1 VRPHASAVNAPALL
15 KWRYPSTVAEA
26 YLRFNLVPPREAA
39 VSAQPFPVRELV
51 ASRRPHRKDAARN
64 YDALLAAAREAFAEH
79 GAEASLE
86 DIARRADVGI
96 GTLYRN
102 FPSRRELFESVYADE
117 VNELVRVAEEVADQE
132 PWEALTSWLTRFT
145 DYMVT
150 KRAVREA
157 LDDKSEIFEAC
168 RESMY
173 AAGGPLFER
182 AQEAGAARK
191 DMDFGDLLRMVSGI
205 TGTVFVDDA
214 QRDRVLAIALDGVRA
229 AR

>member
-1 VRPHASAVNAPALL
+1 M
-15 KWRYPSTVAEA
+15 T
-26 YLRFNLVPPREAA
+26 
-39 VSAQPFPVRELV
+39 AQSFPVSEIV

-64 YDALLAAAREAFAEH
+64 YDALLTAAREAFTEH

-86 DIARRADVGI
+86 DVARRAGVGI

-102 FPSRRELFESVYADE
+102 FPTRRHLFESVYADE
-117 VNELVRVAEEVADQE
+117 VNALCRVAEEVADLE
-132 PWEALTSWLTRFT
+132 PWEALTTWLDRFA

-157 LDDKSEIFEAC
+157 LNDESEIFTAC

-182 AQEAGAARK
+182 AQRTGAART
-191 DMDFGDLLRMVSGI
+191 DMDFVDLLRMVAGI
-205 TGTVFVDDA
+205 TATAFDDDA
-214 QRDRVLAIALDGVRA
+214 QRDRVLSVALDGVRA
-229 AR
+229 SR

>member
-1 VRPHASAVNAPALL
+1 M
-15 KWRYPSTVAEA
+15 T
-26 YLRFNLVPPREAA
+26 
-39 VSAQPFPVRELV
+39 AQSFPVSEIV

-64 YDALLAAAREAFAEH
+64 YDALLTAAREAFTEH

-86 DIARRADVGI
+86 DVARRAGVGI

-102 FPSRRELFESVYADE
+102 FPTRRHLFESVYADE
-117 VNELVRVAEEVADQE
+117 VNALCRVAEEVADLE
-132 PWEALTSWLTRFT
+132 PWEALTTWLDRFA

-157 LDDKSEIFEAC
+157 LNDESEIFTAC

-182 AQEAGAARK
+182 AQRAGAART
-191 DMDFGDLLRMVSGI
+191 DMDFVDLLRMVAGI
-205 TGTVFVDDA
+205 TATAFDDDA
-214 QRDRVLAIALDGVRA
+214 QRDRILAVALDGVRA
-229 AR
+229 SR

>member
-1 VRPHASAVNAPALL
+1 MTP
-15 KWRYPSTVAEA
+15 
-26 YLRFNLVPPREAA
+26 
-39 VSAQPFPVRELV
+39 QPFPVSEIV
-51 ASRRPHRKDAARN
+51 AARRPHRKDAARN

-86 DIARRADVGI
+86 DIARRAGVGI

-102 FPSRRELFESVYADE
+102 FPTRRDLFESVYADE
-117 VNELVRVAEEVADQE
+117 VNTLCQAALEVAERE
-132 PWEALTSWLTRFT
+132 PWEALTAWLDRFAG
-145 DYMVT
+145 YMVT

-157 LDDKSEIFEAC
+157 LEGESEIFQAC

-173 AAGGPLFER
+173 SAGGPLFER
-182 AQEAGAARK
+182 AQQAGQARA
-191 DMDFGDLLRMVSGI
+191 DMDFGDLLRMVAGI
-205 TGTVFVDDA
+205 TATAFTDDA

>member
-1 VRPHASAVNAPALL
+1 MTPTP
-15 KWRYPSTVAEA
+15 YPVTEIVA
-26 YLRFNLVPPREAA
+26 
-39 VSAQPFPVRELV
+39 AQ
-51 ASRRPHRKDAARN
+51 RPHRKDAARN
-64 YDALLAAAREAFAEH
+64 YDALLVAARAAFAEN

-86 DIARRADVGI
+86 DIARRAGVGI

-102 FPSRRELFESVYADE
+102 FPTRRHLFESVYAAE
-117 VNELVRVAEEVADQE
+117 VDELVRVAEEVAPLE
-132 PWEALTSWLTRFT
+132 PWEALTTWLRRFAE
-145 DYMVT
+145 YMVT

-157 LDDKSEIFEAC
+157 LDDDSATFLAC

-182 AQEAGAARK
+182 AQAAGAARA
-191 DMDFGDLLRMVSGI
+191 DMDFSDLLRLLAGV
-205 TGTVFVDDA
+205 TGTTFNDDA